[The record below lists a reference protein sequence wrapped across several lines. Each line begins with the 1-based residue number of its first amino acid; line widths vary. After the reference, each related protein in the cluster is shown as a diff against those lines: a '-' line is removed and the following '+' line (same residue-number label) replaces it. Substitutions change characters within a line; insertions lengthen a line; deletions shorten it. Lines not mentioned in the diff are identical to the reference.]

1 MNEDVE
7 ASRRRVS
14 RRRALALGGTIGLGG
29 LIAACGTDESTTTAT
44 TGTASTTTT
53 PAATG
58 IDAQLVAMLDDAP
71 SCVMSAE
78 VTQGPYW
85 FDVDSIRRDIVEDR
99 PGRPLTLAVRV
110 QDLANCDP
118 GGSAAP
124 VSNAVVEIWHC
135 DAGGEY
141 SGFESGT
148 AFPGGPVPPA
158 GGRPPEGMPPRD
170 GTAPPDGMQPPAGMG
185 PPPGAPGAPGGG
197 ETSDGS
203 YSSGDVE
210 ATTTD
215 DGTYLRGAQ
224 VTNADGIVFFD
235 TIYPGWY
242 RGRTVHI
249 HLKVHIDRSTVL
261 TTQLYFDDA
270 LTDEI
275 FSTVEPYTE
284 HSGRDTRNDTDSIHD
299 PTGTTVTARQGD
311 RVLAAVNVGVDV

>member
-1 MNEDVE
+1 
-7 ASRRRVS
+7 
-14 RRRALALGGTIGLGG
+14 
-29 LIAACGTDESTTTAT
+29 
-44 TGTASTTTT
+44 
-53 PAATG
+53 
-58 IDAQLVAMLDDAP
+58 
-71 SCVMSAE
+71 
-78 VTQGPYW
+78 
-85 FDVDSIRRDIVEDR
+85 
-99 PGRPLTLAVRV
+99 
-110 QDLANCDP
+110 
-118 GGSAAP
+118 
-124 VSNAVVEIWHC
+124 
-135 DAGGEY
+135 
-141 SGFESGT
+141 
-148 AFPGGPVPPA
+148 
-158 GGRPPEGMPPRD
+158 
-170 GTAPPDGMQPPAGMG
+170 MQPPAGMG
-185 PPPGAPGAPGGG
+185 PPPGMPGAPGSG

-299 PTGTTVTARQGD
+299 PTGTTVTARQATGSSPRSTWVSTSD
-311 RVLAAVNVGVDV
+311 HPARRAAVTAAAPSLGNRPSEIVVKVLPMRLVTNATDNPVSGSANAPEPPKP